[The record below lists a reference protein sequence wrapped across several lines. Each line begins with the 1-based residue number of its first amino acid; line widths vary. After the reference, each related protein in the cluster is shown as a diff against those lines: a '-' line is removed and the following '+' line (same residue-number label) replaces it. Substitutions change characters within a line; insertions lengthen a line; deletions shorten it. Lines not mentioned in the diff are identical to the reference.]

1 MSWCVS
7 CKNCGRSFR
16 VSDGFEGMQ
25 VQCRS
30 CGNLIKIPN
39 EKAASDS
46 ATGVGCVAFF
56 VGLSNGEFVGGIV
69 FGFIA
74 YMITYYIVYEED

>member
-7 CKNCGRSFR
+7 CKNCGRSFH

-25 VQCRS
+25 VQCRG

-39 EKAASDS
+39 EKAATDS
-46 ATGVGCVAFF
+46 AKGAFVIAFLLGV
-56 VGLSNGEFVGGIV
+56 SNGEFVAGIV

-74 YMITYYIVYEED
+74 YMITYFVTYESD